1 MLQEIGKEERSSGQ
15 GHNGLRS
22 FPYKIRKQMAFGG
35 QRRDTDKNEK
45 TVAFEIRLKPG
56 RL

>member
-1 MLQEIGKEERSSGQ
+1 M
-15 GHNGLRS
+15 
-22 FPYKIRKQMAFGG
+22 QMAFGG